1 LWLTMDQSQLQSMN
15 HRPAFCCGISI
26 GDCKDMGLAYSPIFS
41 GDFAKRSSL
50 LPESAIRGINEYRHE
65 S

>member
-1 LWLTMDQSQLQSMN
+1 VN
-15 HRPAFCCGISI
+15 
-26 GDCKDMGLAYSPIFS
+26 MGLAYSPLFS

-50 LPESAIRGINEYRHE
+50 LPESTIRGINEYRHE